1 MSIWYEYTGNI
12 HMHTTASDGAGT
24 HAELAQIAA
33 AAGLDFLVVTDHN
46 VLVKAEEGW
55 REGVLMLVGEEIHDP
70 DLNPP
75 GNHLLCLGIAEDVV
89 PWRREPQALI
99 DAVNAQGGLAIIAHP
114 HERGSK
120 LLPATYPWRAWT
132 VTGHAGIELWNFNSE
147 FKSYASSIV
156 KGLLLLWRPAWFT
169 IGPFAETVALWD
181 RLLRERPTVAIGSS
195 DAHALRWRLG
205 PFTLTILPYD
215 LCFRMVNTHILT
227 PAPFAGDLAH
237 DRALVLDALRQGH
250 CWIGYDG
257 AAATKGFRFQAR
269 QGERTAI
276 MGDALPAGSPVAFE
290 VTLPQ
295 AGQMRLLRDGEVV
308 AAEVGDS
315 LRCESEQPGAYRVA
329 VDRRAWGR
337 QRAWIFSNPI
347 YIREEGVNEDR

>member
-1 MSIWYEYTGNI
+1 MSTWHEYTGNI

-33 AAGLDFLVVTDHN
+33 AAKLDFLIVTDHN
-46 VLVKAEEGW
+46 VLMKAEEGW
-55 REGVLMLVGEEIHDP
+55 REGVLMLVGEEVHDP
-70 DLNPP
+70 DLAPP
-75 GNHLLCLGIAEDVV
+75 GNHLLCLGVTEDVTSL
-89 PWRREPQALI
+89 RRDPQALI
-99 DAVNAQGGLAIIAHP
+99 DAVHAQGGLAFLAHP

-120 LLPATYPWRAWT
+120 LLPETYPWRAWT
-132 VTGHAGIELWNFNSE
+132 ATGYAGVELWNFNSE
-147 FKSYASSIV
+147 FKSYASGIV

-169 IGPFAETVALWD
+169 AGPFAETLALWD
-181 RLLRERPTVAIGSS
+181 RLLRERPVVAIGGS

-215 LCFRMVNTHILT
+215 LCFRMINTHILT
-227 PAPFAGDLAH
+227 SAPFSGDLAH

-257 AAATKGFRFQAR
+257 AAATHGFRFQAR

-276 MGDALPAGSPVAFE
+276 MGDALPAGSPVTFE

-295 AGQMRLLRDGEVV
+295 AGQARLLRDGQVV
-308 AAEVGDS
+308 AAETGDS
-315 LRCESEQPGAYRVA
+315 LRFESAQPGAYRVA

-347 YIREEGVNEDR
+347 YVRAGSEQDR